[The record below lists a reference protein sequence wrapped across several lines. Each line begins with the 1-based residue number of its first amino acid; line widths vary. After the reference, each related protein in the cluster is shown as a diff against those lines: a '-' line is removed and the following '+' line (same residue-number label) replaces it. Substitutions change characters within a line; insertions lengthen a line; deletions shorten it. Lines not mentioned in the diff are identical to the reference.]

1 MMDNDDGG
9 VLSRYSDSLCVLDYL
24 KVSNPHPHLATTDGS
39 YLATQSFS
47 YSVVGKGE
55 SDFGTFILQG
65 AYNSATREL
74 DVTRKYVS
82 SFDPRSSMSIPQI
95 REALTSN
102 PLSFP
107 TLSPPSN
114 LSETSPA
121 NNFNASPVPNSVSGF
136 NSDVLPKVDSQ
147 RYP

>member
-9 VLSRYSDSLCVLDYL
+9 VLSRYSDSLCVLDYV
-24 KVSNPHPHLATTDGS
+24 KDNPHLPATEGS
-39 YLATQSFS
+39 YVPSQSYG

-65 AYNSATREL
+65 VYNSATREL

-82 SFDPRSSMSIPQI
+82 SFDPRSAMSIPQI
-95 REALTSN
+95 RESLTSN

-107 TLSPPSN
+107 TLTQNPLSTETIPVETNFLASAIPS
-114 LSETSPA
+114 
-121 NNFNASPVPNSVSGF
+121 SVSGL
-136 NSDVLPKVDSQ
+136 SSPVAPKIDSQ
-147 RYP
+147 RFS